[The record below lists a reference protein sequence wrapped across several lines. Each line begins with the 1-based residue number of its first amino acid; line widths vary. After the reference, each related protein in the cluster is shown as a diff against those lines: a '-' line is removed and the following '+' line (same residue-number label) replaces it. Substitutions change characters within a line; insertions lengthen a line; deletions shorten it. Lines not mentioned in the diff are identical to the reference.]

1 MIEET
6 ELNGEQP
13 PQPPEPPKKRRR
25 ALRIFVIV
33 LMVFIVLFGAG
44 AGYVLWAMGGT
55 PHGTPVR
62 VIVDE
67 GASGAQI
74 AAALERAHVI
84 RSAFIFRIIA
94 RLRGVST
101 RLKPGAYELVTGM
114 GVNKALDELK
124 KGVPLV
130 VYRFTIPEGKTIPEI
145 AAIVA
150 KNTKI
155 TASAF
160 LAAVHSGRHRLPI
173 MPAGSSNLE
182 GLLFP
187 KTYEIVEK
195 TTADDLVDLMLNQF
209 KTDTAGLDLSR
220 AARLHVTPYQI
231 VIVASLIER
240 EAKIEKDRPLISS
253 VIYNRLA
260 RPMRLQVDATVEYAI
275 LLKTGHYKY
284 PLTLEDYTAVDSP
297 YNTYQHDGLPP
308 GPIASPGLAALQA
321 ALNPANTNYYYYVLT
336 SDQRSHCF
344 AHDEAGFNR
353 CRNAA

>member
-1 MIEET
+1 VIEET
-6 ELNGEQP
+6 ELEEQP
-13 PQPPEPPKKRRR
+13 PQPPAPPKRRR
-25 ALRIFVIV
+25 RGLRILAVV
-33 LMVFIVLFGAG
+33 LIVFILLFGAG

-55 PHGTPVR
+55 GHGTPVR
-62 VIVDE
+62 VVVSE
-67 GASGAQI
+67 GATGAEI

-84 RSAFIFRIIA
+84 RSALIFRIVA

-101 RLKPGAYELVTGM
+101 HLRPGAYDLTTGM
-114 GVNKALDELK
+114 GVNKALDALK

-145 AAIVA
+145 ATIVG

-155 TASAF
+155 TAAEF

-173 MPAGSSNLE
+173 IPKGSTNLE

-187 KTYEIVEK
+187 KTYEIVAK
-195 TTADDLVDLMLNQF
+195 TTADELVEMMLNQF
-209 KTDTAGLDLSR
+209 TTDTAGLDFSR
-220 AARLHVTPYQI
+220 AARLHVAPYQI
-231 VIVASLIER
+231 VIIASLIER
-240 EAKIEKDRPLISS
+240 EAKIEKDRPLIAS

-260 RPMRLQVDATVEYAI
+260 RPMRLQIDATVEYAI

-284 PLTLEDYTAVDSP
+284 PLLLEDYTNVDSP

-308 GPIASPGLAALQA
+308 GPIASPGLAALKA
-321 ALNPANTNYYYYVLT
+321 ALDPANTDFYYYVLT

-344 AHDEAGFNR
+344 ARDQAGFNR
-353 CRNAA
+353 CRNAG